1 MDGQLRGS
9 RLSDASAS
17 ILPAVA
23 GLFTLF
29 LCVLFVSVL
38 NFGDGNQA

>member
-17 ILPAVA
+17 FLPAVA

-29 LCVLFVSVL
+29 LCVLFSVL